1 MAAWFRNPAKTAKL
15 RIQDRWRNGSA
26 FASRAKGY
34 PFKSGVV
41 QNLIIQPM
49 ILTWE
54 FTVLPVFAA
63 PVTCLWAGG

>member
-1 MAAWFRNPAKTAKL
+1 MHKHYL
-15 RIQDRWRNGSA
+15 YIQDRWRNGSA

-49 ILTWE
+49 IAHLGVE
-54 FTVLPVFAA
+54 KHFAA
-63 PVTCLWAGG
+63 ESDVERSSPTE

>member
-1 MAAWFRNPAKTAKL
+1 MSVSIAYKDL
-15 RIQDRWRNGSA
+15 QDRWRNGSA

-54 FTVLPVFAA
+54 FIFAA
-63 PVTCLWAGG
+63 LPGEAAGDVLVYTNWI